1 MTTYDLCTKL
11 GKVLSQS
18 IKRSLYF
25 AGLLRTVR
33 TSHADVYIKINEVHK
48 SLIVSIEREKARS
61 AKTIAML
68 QAGIDL
74 IESTSQKSPE

>member
-1 MTTYDLCTKL
+1 MTVYDLCTKL

-18 IKRSLYF
+18 IKSSLYH

-33 TSHADVYIKINEVHK
+33 STHADVYIKISKVHA

-61 AKTIAML
+61 AKTISML
-68 QAGIDL
+68 QEGIDL
-74 IESTSQKSPE
+74 IEETSKKK